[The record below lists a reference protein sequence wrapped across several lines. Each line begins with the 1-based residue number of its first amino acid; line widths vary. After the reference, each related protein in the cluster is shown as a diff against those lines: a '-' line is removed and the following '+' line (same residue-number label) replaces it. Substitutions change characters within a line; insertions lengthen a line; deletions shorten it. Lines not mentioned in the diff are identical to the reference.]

1 MLLSQI
7 DSATSA
13 PRFKLFLLFWFCFF
27 GSAFLGPPVG
37 PPFYLLDVYS
47 NAKFAMGVT
56 LSHTNHALWCR

>member
-13 PRFKLFLLFWFCFF
+13 RRFKLFLLF